1 MRRGPAGGLAGPLLS
16 CGSPPRET
24 PPQKGPITRY
34 GQASRV
40 GAGTFREP
48 INILIAFCACLRPDL
63 DICFP
68 FRIKSEIPAM
78 RHENKKRV
86 HLPAEHR
93 GVRVR
98 PHSVSRDN
106 WTQPPA
112 CILPVV
118 YRRPL
123 LVSPASPPLPHRL
136 SGGLSSRRGLHFGV
150 ARRERHNMRL
160 SHLCGGL
167 SAGAPAAYHGPPC
180 RAEPGHR
187 GAARRRVRALPAAP
201 LSIGSG
207 Q

>member
-78 RHENKKRV
+78 RHENNLASGRITDRDLPFLFAGVVWIEKRQGQWIEEDRHCV
-86 HLPAEHR
+86 LKRYVVFLYIGLGLGRIPLIDHR
-93 GVRVR
+93 F
-98 PHSVSRDN
+98 S
-106 WTQPPA
+106 
-112 CILPVV
+112 
-118 YRRPL
+118 
-123 LVSPASPPLPHRL
+123 LPHRINRTTSEL
-136 SGGLSSRRGLHFGV
+136 PPGTCVRFNNGFASGGI
-150 ARRERHNMRL
+150 A
-160 SHLCGGL
+160 
-167 SAGAPAAYHGPPC
+167 
-180 RAEPGHR
+180 
-187 GAARRRVRALPAAP
+187 
-201 LSIGSG
+201 
-207 Q
+207 